1 MESKRPSRVLTRAG
15 KRRVKQN
22 SRRSQARAPGVTDTD
37 DSDSSSRRANN
48 RTSSSSH
55 TPHSRLRVKFHYNG
69 EIRVVHLTAD
79 MSFHAL
85 LARLTDDYGFQV
97 SLRYEDE
104 DGELI
109 TLACQND
116 LNELF
121 ASKRSAV
128 TVRVGEA
135 NPSRGYTSVL
145 QTPTPAQSTVL
156 LNPLAIPSSQAG
168 GGFSVPSTPGMHS
181 ALTAPFL
188 DMSARRGQLHP
199 LPQSGAAA
207 ASGPTAELGA
217 PSLASAA
224 AAFLQG
230 GRVGEPAPHS
240 TLASLGS
247 HRSGMVGFRPT
258 SSATAAVPSSGEG
271 QAAGNG
277 GGGERAQTPPR
288 TSHSSSFVGDSPAA
302 LPFQPGGRDFK
313 WQRGEKIG
321 RGAFGTVFVGLNLV
335 TGELMAV
342 KHLDTAEVSAR
353 ELASLEHEITLMK
366 GMHHPNIVQ
375 YLGTTRDKAA
385 LCIFLEY
392 VTGGSIRQ
400 MLERFGQ
407 LDETV
412 VRTYTRQLLL
422 GLEYLHRNGIAHRD
436 IKGANVLVSN
446 DGTIKLADFGASKR
460 LGANSTV
467 MSGTGTGTGGN
478 PKGTPLWMAPE
489 VIKATQSARGWKK
502 ADVWSV
508 GCTVIEMLTGQP
520 PWSEFTNHVTA
531 MYHIACSEDTPQLP
545 PSLSE
550 QGRDFLTLCFKRD
563 PTRRPDVT
571 LLLLHPWISHMQHMM
586 PAGRV
591 ADGTGLPLRPSTADT
606 NLDSGRMRLGSRWD
620 SRRTRQGTRASVRP
634 RLHSPGGE
642 GGLLGSSME
651 GDADPMPTPRD
662 MRQDEGGRGREPT
675 PPSGTGEVI
684 RPGPSAGAA
693 PEVIHSFG
701 GLLSPRSDVSDD
713 EGGLGGLKTAKLP
726 GERPSPPRHEASN
739 LPLDMPQLQTGASS
753 GNGSMPITHGRRA
766 TPRGRSDSAIS
777 AAEGGHPPQSFEPA
791 AQASVGFVATPV
803 HSVAT
808 DGSSDGGGPKQESRG
823 IPPKRPLAG
832 RRAVQ
837 SASVAAVGKALS
849 GDASSSIETR
859 GAGGG
864 GGNTARQTSKRSG
877 ADDSSDSRVQ
887 KPRTRSARPRVTGRR
902 STSPRPPLRG
912 GVLAGPSS
920 VHGGDESDSGAGA
933 LRVRRTDS
941 LSPLSGAAHS
951 AAPEAFGRGPRA
963 LTAGIE
969 FRAQLKRN
977 EEEDF
982 PIDGGGGAFL
992 APPSR
997 LPLPLARA
1005 HSKQHS
1011 RPVLARSGDSPPS
1024 PEFTV
1029 AGFMHGV
1036 VHSPLPSPSAADRYS
1051 HPLLQGGDSSPEMST
1066 PIQSRRG
1073 SEGGPSS
1080 ALRSVMSPIVDGL
1093 SGGGAVSPT
1102 LRSEG
1107 GLGGLASALQPVAPT
1122 GRGLHALN
1130 MSHITEASGLDRTVD
1145 SAAPSPVPSELGSS
1159 RAPLTAT
1166 ATQQA
1171 DSTRMSIAIAVS
1183 DDEEASQGDS
1193 SDAYGDDFE
1202 SASDSALSPSP
1213 GNSPQRVPPQ
1223 QAGTTSTKTTPLR
1236 SRPHRSRKKGTGS
1249 RRRRPVQAVSP
1260 RGGAPPAEEPVN
1272 PHPLQGLSLS
1282 DLRAL
1287 PYRDIMTSSWGH
1299 GVRKAVHVPDVHAG
1313 TITCSVF
1320 LSVPVERGAG
1330 GTVRVVATGSADG
1343 AVVLWSPIT
1352 GDVLC
1357 KLQSS
1362 DSERSRGSA
1371 FHPGITALASLPV
1384 PQSTASSVSSVSC
1397 MTRGP
1402 EGRLLLAPVAGG
1414 AGGVHS
1420 SVDASAAADG
1430 DAPQEQVAASACLL
1444 FSGADNGAI
1453 VVWHVSAARAG
1464 DGGLAMRGTVL
1475 RQLKGH
1481 SSSVRCMVAFAD
1493 APLPN
1498 ASRGAADDPA
1508 PLSLEVKGTNA
1519 AVARSGRDPDP
1530 TAASAAPAGLSLG
1543 AALRSVVLVTG
1554 SADHSIRMW
1563 APAGRDSSAR
1573 AAPGRSATGAGSDTA
1588 ATLSRSKALLHTL
1601 KGHSGAVNALA
1612 LLPSENLLVSAGA
1625 DQTVRLWHMRS
1636 GRSRGVLKDHF
1647 GSVAA
1652 LLPLPVPGL
1661 DMPLPLWLSTCL
1673 GVGRAA
1679 MTASAETARSTDAG
1693 GRSSGGVEGGGMQP
1707 QPYEQYM
1714 RTGLHLL
1721 THFMLAGAYSSSNA
1735 ARSNAAGGMS
1745 ARSIVASSDS
1755 AQPAVPPS
1763 VLSQLLMGEG
1773 ASMDITAVS
1782 ASSSTQAALRKASSF
1797 VAAARSGGA
1806 GDESGPHSPRD
1817 PPSKSFANM
1826 RSVSPLRRPDAK
1838 EGARGLNSSVGKASL
1853 LRSHSPL
1860 SLPGSS
1866 PVAAFASGALDVV
1879 GSKLSAH
1886 GAADFASN
1894 GEPPTGV
1901 PAAITPHLAGGAGG
1915 FASPT
1920 GALRPT
1926 PGPLN
1931 PVQAALRDA
1940 ETVLRRVFLV
1950 SGARDGAV
1958 KCWNRKG
1965 DVLRSLKGHK
1975 GAVGV
1980 LATPPLHLM
1989 LRSLGRALEAVG
2001 IGVHTNARGVAS
2013 EGSHGRALRARLEA
2027 VAATLHEM
2035 LSMGACVLSG
2045 GSDGVMRLW
2054 DVDAG
2059 RVMRVFS
2066 GHRAAITSV
2075 RWVTPTSAVSAS
2087 LDGTLRVWD
2096 VPTGACVQVL
2106 VPHTGRMTT
2115 AQAAASADGSAPSGA
2130 QAEEEAA
2137 AMAEGSAAAGA
2148 AVTRLDFDGQVV
2160 VAGTRGGTAVAFE
2173 WSPLPSGAEQPQ

>member
-1 MESKRPSRVLTRAG
+1 MDTKRQSRVLTRAG
-15 KRRVKQN
+15 KRRVKQ
-22 SRRSQARAPGVTDTD
+22 SGRRSSTRAPGITDTD
-37 DSDSSSRRANN
+37 DSDSGSRRGNN
-48 RTSSSSH
+48 RSTAPH

-85 LARLTDDYGFQV
+85 IGRLTEDYGFEV
-97 SLRYEDE
+97 ALRYEDE

-116 LNELF
+116 LKELF
-121 ASKRSAV
+121 SSKRSTV

-135 NPSRGYTSVL
+135 NPNRGYTSVL
-145 QTPTPAQSTVL
+145 QAPTPSQSTVL
-156 LNPLAIPSSQAG
+156 LNPLAMPAGHSSGA
-168 GGFSVPSTPGMHS
+168 FSAPRPGSVHMS
-181 ALTAPFL
+181 LTAPFT
-188 DMSARRGQLHP
+188 DASSRRGQLHP
-199 LPQSGAAA
+199 LAHVSAAA
-207 ASGPTAELGA
+207 AAEGA
-217 PSLASAA
+217 PSLSSAA
-224 AAFLQG
+224 AAFLAG
-230 GRVGEPAPHS
+230 GRTRDIHTPSNGPV
-240 TLASLGS
+240 SLGS
-247 HRSGMVGFRPT
+247 HRSGPVGFPT
-258 SSATAAVPSSGEG
+258 SATAASSGPAD
-271 QAAGNG
+271 AAAASNG
-277 GGGERAQTPPR
+277 GGSDRVRTPPPR
-288 TSHSSSFVGDSPAA
+288 TSHSSTFVGDSPAA
-302 LPFQPGGRDFK
+302 LPFQPGGRDFR

-321 RGAFGTVFVGLNLV
+321 RGAFGTVYVGLNLV

-366 GMHHPNIVQ
+366 VMHHPNIVQ
-375 YLGTTRDKAA
+375 YLGTTRDREA

-436 IKGANVLVSN
+436 IKGANVLVGN

-545 PSLSE
+545 PTLTE
-550 QGRDFLTLCFKRD
+550 QGRDFLGLCFKRD

-606 NLDSGRMRLGSRWD
+606 NMDSGRMRLGSRWD

-651 GDADPMPTPRD
+651 GDADPVPTPRD
-662 MRQDEGGRGREPT
+662 LRGEGEGGLNREPT

-684 RPGPSAGAA
+684 RSSQA
-693 PEVIHSFG
+693 PAVASEVIHSFG
-701 GLLSPRSDVSDD
+701 GMLSPRSDVSDGE
-713 EGGLGGLKTAKLP
+713 EGAGGLKPAKLP
-726 GERPSPPRHEASN
+726 GERQSPPCAELA
-739 LPLDMPQLQTGASS
+739 LPADMPALQIGSS
-753 GNGSMPITHGRRA
+753 GNGAVPITHGRRA
-766 TPRGRSDSAIS
+766 TPRARSDSSIS
-777 AAEGGHPPQSFEPA
+777 AADGGSAPQPLSIGN
-791 AQASVGFVATPV
+791 ASSQQPSGVVATPV
-803 HSVAT
+803 HSLNVGAGRDV
-808 DGSSDGGGPKQESRG
+808 DGTSDAQHGM
-823 IPPKRPLAG
+823 PPKRPVAG

-837 SASVAAVGKALS
+837 SASEVGPNKASEADGQASAIPGGNSNRQGSKRTS
-849 GDASSSIETR
+849 GDD
-859 GAGGG
+859 G
-864 GGNTARQTSKRSG
+864 
-877 ADDSSDSRVQ
+877 DSRVA

-902 STSPRPPLRG
+902 STSPRPPIRG
-912 GVLAGPSS
+912 GIMLADGDSDT
-920 VHGGDESDSGAGA
+920 GGGGA
-933 LRVRRTDS
+933 LHVRRTDS
-941 LSPLSGAAHS
+941 LSPLSGAPLHS
-951 AAPEAFGRGPRA
+951 ADAFQRRPRA

-969 FRAQLKRN
+969 FRSQQTQAGSQDMEGL
-977 EEEDF
+977 
-982 PIDGGGGAFL
+982 FL
-992 APPSR
+992 VPPSR
-997 LPLPLARA
+997 LPLPLSRA

-1011 RPVLARSGDSPPS
+1011 RPAAAALQDDAPPS

-1029 AGFMHGV
+1029 AGFMRGV
-1036 VHSPLPSPSAADRYS
+1036 VHSPLPSPSAGDMYAHLLLAADS
-1051 HPLLQGGDSSPEMST
+1051 GSPEPTT
-1066 PIQSRRG
+1066 PPRGSRRG
-1073 SEGGPSS
+1073 SNAFPSS
-1080 ALRSVMSPIVDGL
+1080 VLRNIMSPMVDTHCT
-1093 SGGGAVSPT
+1093 SGAAASPT
-1102 LRSEG
+1102 LRSYAP
-1107 GLGGLASALQPVAPT
+1107 LSALQSSAPPGPT
-1122 GRGLHALN
+1122 GKRGPGLSLGPLN

-1145 SAAPSPVPSELGSS
+1145 TAVPSPVHSELGGS
-1159 RAPLTAT
+1159 RAMGSETAARVHT
-1166 ATQQA
+1166 VLVLS
-1171 DSTRMSIAIAVS
+1171 DEHMSGGES
-1183 DDEEASQGDS
+1183 DG
-1193 SDAYGDDFE
+1193 YGDEFE
-1202 SASDSALSPSP
+1202 SGSEGNDLSPS
-1213 GNSPQRVPPQ
+1213 GSPSLSAQSKHVQGSPSTQSGKHRRTRKSGGSARRQRARKLSP
-1223 QAGTTSTKTTPLR
+1223 R
-1236 SRPHRSRKKGTGS
+1236 SRPQKLQLLDDLPTAK
-1249 RRRRPVQAVSP
+1249 
-1260 RGGAPPAEEPVN
+1260 
-1272 PHPLQGLSLS
+1272 PHALQGLSLS

-1299 GVRKAVHVPDVHAG
+1299 GVHRSAHIPEVHAG
-1313 TITCSVF
+1313 SVTCSVF
-1320 LSVPVERGAG
+1320 LSVPVDRGAG
-1330 GTVRVVATGSADG
+1330 GTVRVVATGGADG
-1343 AVVLWSPIT
+1343 VVALWSPLT

-1357 KLQSS
+1357 RLQVS
-1362 DSERSRGSA
+1362 DGEQRSRGSA
-1371 FHPGITALASLPV
+1371 FNPGITSLASLPV
-1384 PQSTASSVSSVSC
+1384 PQSTASSVSAVSSA
-1397 MTRGP
+1397 THGP

-1420 SVDASAAADG
+1420 SVDAGNSTDGGTGAAA
-1430 DAPQEQVAASACLL
+1430 AASVSACLL

-1453 VVWHVSAARAG
+1453 VVWHVSAVRSG
-1464 DGGLAMRGTVL
+1464 DGGLGVRGAIL

-1481 SSSVRCMVAFAD
+1481 SSSVRCMVAYAD
-1493 APLPN
+1493 APLPGT
-1498 ASRGAADDPA
+1498 SRGGSDETA
-1508 PLSLEVKGTNA
+1508 LSLEIKGTRTSG
-1519 AVARSGRDPDP
+1519 ARSGQDSDP
-1530 TAASAAPAGLSLG
+1530 TPASNPSVLSLG

-1563 APAGRDSSAR
+1563 APGGRDASAR
-1573 AAPGRSATGAGSDTA
+1573 SSSHRAGAQASQAGGGDLGA
-1588 ATLSRSKALLHTL
+1588 LSRSKALLHTL

-1661 DMPLPLWLSTCL
+1661 DLPLPLWLSACL

-1679 MTASAETARSTDAG
+1679 MAASSDPSQGAAADTPGDGAIASAGGAQAG
-1693 GRSSGGVEGGGMQP
+1693 GMRP
-1707 QPYEQYM
+1707 LPFEQYM

-1721 THFMLAGAYSSSNA
+1721 THFMLAGAYSSSSS
-1735 ARSNAAGGMS
+1735 RGVAGGLS
-1745 ARSIVASSDS
+1745 ARSAAGSGDS
-1755 AQPAVPPS
+1755 AQPAVSAS
-1763 VLSQLLMGEG
+1763 VLSQLLLGEG
-1773 ASMDITAVS
+1773 ASLDTAWS
-1782 ASSSTQAALRKASSF
+1782 GSTTHAALRKASSF
-1797 VAAARSGGA
+1797 VAAAHPGA
-1806 GDESGPHSPRD
+1806 EAGTDRATSPRSS
-1817 PPSKSFANM
+1817 PSKSFSSL
-1826 RSVSPLRRPDAK
+1826 RSVSPLRRPDAQ
-1838 EGARGLNSSVGKASL
+1838 GVQRGFNSSAGKVGL

-1860 SLPGSS
+1860 SVPGSS
-1866 PVAAFASGALDVV
+1866 LLAPFAPGALDVV

-1886 GAADFASN
+1886 TAAGVGHGSS
-1894 GEPPTGV
+1894 EPPVGV
-1901 PAAITPHLAGGAGG
+1901 LGAVTPHLEAGAGG

-1940 ETVLRRVFLV
+1940 ETILRRVFLV

-2001 IGVHTNARGVAS
+2001 IGVHTDAAGVAT

-2027 VAATLHEM
+2027 VAATLQEM
-2035 LSMGACVLSG
+2035 QSLGTCVLSG
-2045 GSDGVMRLW
+2045 GSDGTVRMW
-2054 DVDAG
+2054 DLDAG
-2059 RVMRVFS
+2059 RVTRVLS
-2066 GHRAAITSV
+2066 GHRAAVTAV
-2075 RWVTPTSAVSAS
+2075 RWVTPAAAVSAS
-2087 LDGTLRVWD
+2087 LDGTVRVWD
-2096 VPTGACVQVL
+2096 VQSGQCVQVL
-2106 VPHTGRMTT
+2106 VPHTGHMSSV
-2115 AQAAASADGSAPSGA
+2115 QAAGSQGGDGLQG
-2130 QAEEEAA
+2130 EEAA
-2137 AMAEGSAAAGA
+2137 ALERASLPAA
-2148 AVTRLDFDGQVV
+2148 AVTRLDCDGQLL
-2160 VAGTRGGTAVAFE
+2160 VAGTRGGTVVAFE
-2173 WSPLPSGAEQPQ
+2173 WCPIPAGVTKVA